1 MKKVRIVH
9 IVHSF
14 GTGGMEKGIAT
25 IIRNGSN
32 QFEHV
37 IVCLSKSGES
47 QQLLLPGIQVYELYK
62 TAGNSFRFIIKL
74 SNLLKHLGP
83 CIVHTRNWGGMD
95 GIIAAKLAGN
105 FSVIHGEH
113 GWDVDDTNGLNKKRI
128 FVRRFLSRCVHEYI
142 CVSKDMEKWLKKK
155 VRVGKRVTQIYN
167 GVDIQQIAPEHTNN
181 KLRLSLGLADNEII
195 VGIVARLDRIK
206 NHALLF
212 QAFDNIKKDYP
223 NTRLLVIGD
232 GPEKKRLESLAGQ
245 KVLFLG
251 NRADV
256 PEILRILDIFVLSS
270 LNEGISNT
278 ILEAMATGI
287 PVVATNVGG
296 NSELVEHGVTGL
308 LVESND
314 LEGLT
319 SALKVYLDNK
329 NLRSLHGKMARVRA
343 QNNFS
348 VQAMVNDYEKIYKR
362 ISTPPQPTPTSS
374 PV

>member
-25 IIRNGSN
+25 IIQNGSN
-32 QFEHV
+32 IFEHV

-47 QQLLLPGIQVYELYK
+47 RQLLPPGIQLYELHK
-62 TAGNSFRFIIKL
+62 TAGNSLRFIIKL
-74 SNLLKHLGP
+74 SNLLKRLGP
-83 CIVHTRNWGGMD
+83 CIIHTRNWSGMD
-95 GIIAAKLAGN
+95 GIIAARLAGN
-105 FSVIHGEH
+105 SSVIHGEH
-113 GWDVDDTNGLNKKRI
+113 GWDTGDTNGLNKKRI
-128 FVRRFLSRCVHEYI
+128 FVRRFLSRCVYEYI
-142 CVSKDMEKWLKKK
+142 CVSKDMEKWLKEK

-167 GVDIQQIAPEHTNN
+167 GVDIQPFTTENTDN
-181 KLRLSLGLADNEII
+181 KLRLSLGLADNEI
-195 VGIVARLDRIK
+195 VFGIVARLDPIK
-206 NHALLF
+206 NHVLLF
-212 QAFDNIKKDYP
+212 QAFDKIKKDYP

-232 GPEKKRLESLAGQ
+232 GPGKKRLESLAGE
-245 KVLFLG
+245 KVQFLG

-256 PEILRILDIFVLSS
+256 PEVLRMLDIFVLSS

-278 ILEAMATGI
+278 ILEAMATGL

-314 LEGLT
+314 LGGLT
-319 SALKVYLDNK
+319 SALKFYLDNN

-343 QNNFS
+343 RNDFS
-348 VQAMVNDYEKIYKR
+348 IQAMVNAYEKVYKR
-362 ISTPPQPTPTSS
+362 ISTPL
-374 PV
+374 